1 MKIRTKMRTK
11 VKAENIFFNMT
22 LFCVSSY
29 ALLEHSSIALPF
41 FSLIKYPL
49 LLVGGMSLLY
59 AANIILKNFRKKKYF
74 YVLMAVAAFC
84 AMLVLTAFANRSPR
98 IGSNPMYSTVRLILY
113 LIELFLLAVWA
124 AEAGKSEQ
132 VMDFVFHYVLI
143 LVLITDLL
151 FFTRILVFYSG
162 RHEIYIVGTKFS
174 VSYLHMNLVTLWF
187 VHKNMRLSRE
197 AITKRRIFLLII
209 FVLAVSIRVDC
220 MTGVIGCV
228 ALMVFFAMLNTRVQR
243 QFVRFTHPLF
253 LFLVL
258 IASAA
263 FPFVAEKLLSL
274 PVIRYVIEELFGRSS
289 TLTGRLSIYIEFFE
303 RTKGNLL
310 WGFGYGNGNAVSE
323 RLFGVANAQNA
334 ILQWVLQVGVPTTL
348 ALCTLMLLIFGQ
360 MFKSN
365 KQREIMPLA
374 VLIIVYIIMGTVETT
389 FNMSFIMWFA
399 FIFMNTN
406 ARQQPQPLLQSR

>member
-29 ALLEHSSIALPF
+29 ALLEHSSIVLPF

-98 IGSNPMYSTVRLILY
+98 IGSNPMYYTVRLILY

-162 RHEIYIVGTKFS
+162 RHEMYIVGTKFS

-187 VHKNMRLSRE
+187 VRKNMRLSRE
-197 AITKRRIFLLII
+197 AITKRRMFLLII

-228 ALMVFFAMLNTRVQR
+228 ALMVFFAMLNTRIQR

-289 TLTGRLSIYIEFFE
+289 TLTGRLSIYTEFFE

-323 RLFGVANAQNA
+323 RLFSVANAQNA
-334 ILQWVLQVGVPTTL
+334 LLQWVLQVGVPTTL
-348 ALCTLMLLIFGQ
+348 VLCMLMLLIFGQ
-360 MFKSN
+360 MFRSH

-374 VLIIVYIIMGTVETT
+374 VLIIVYIIMGTIETT
-389 FNMSFIMWFA
+389 FNMSFLMWFA
-399 FIFMNTN
+399 FIFMNAN